1 MQTLVREQ
9 SVSKVN
15 TILISQPKPDVKSP
29 YFSLAE
35 KHKIQIDFRP
45 FIHVEGITAK
55 AFRKTRI
62 KPLEYSAIVFTSR
75 NAIRHF
81 FRICEESRVKMP
93 QETKYFCS
101 SEAIA
106 LFLQKFIL
114 YRKRKVF
121 YGKKGASLKGIKDIL
136 KKHRKNERFLLP
148 CSPSRKNDLPDYLKE
163 NNFEFTEA
171 PIFETVASDLSDLE
185 DITYDMIVFFS
196 PLGLK
201 SLFHNFP
208 DFKQNKTRIA
218 AFGPSTCKSVEEH
231 GLQVDVRVPAPE
243 TPSMT
248 MAIERYLQQSN
259 K

>member
-1 MQTLVREQ
+1 MQTLVRQQ
-9 SVSKVN
+9 SVNKVN
-15 TILISQPKPDVKSP
+15 SILISQPKPDVKSP

-35 KHKIQIDFRP
+35 KHNIQIDFRP
-45 FIHVEGITAK
+45 FIKVEGITAK

-62 KPLEYSAIVFTSR
+62 KPLEYSAVVFTSR
-75 NAIRHF
+75 NAIKHF
-81 FRICEESRVKMP
+81 FRICEDVRVKMP

-114 YRKRKVF
+114 FRKRKVF
-121 YGKKGASLKGIKDIL
+121 YAGKGASTKSLKDIL
-136 KKHRKNERFLLP
+136 KKHRNNERFLLP
-148 CSPSRKNDLPDYLKE
+148 CSPSRKNDLPNYLKD
-163 NNFEFTEA
+163 NNFKFTEA
-171 PIFETVASDLSDLE
+171 PIFETVACDLSDLE

-218 AFGPSTCKSVEEH
+218 AFGPATCRSVEDY
-231 GLQVDVRVPAPE
+231 GLNVDIRVPAPE

-248 MAIERYLQQSN
+248 MAIDKYLKVVN